1 VAQTDQGAAA
11 EAPPEQGPVV
21 ALAGRRIDAG
31 DEGRFPPANV
41 PLVRARISHLLRA
54 RGARALVCS
63 AACGADLLALEAAE
77 GLGLRR
83 RVVLPFAPERFRESS
98 VIDRPGDWG
107 PSYDRTIEAVTR
119 AGDLVVLVGAGEGGV
134 AYAAAN
140 ERILDEALRL
150 ASVGAAPQGTIPPEI
165 GFAVIVWD
173 GRSRGDDDVTERF
186 AASARR
192 RGMVVEEVLTS

>member
-1 VAQTDQGAAA
+1 MAPPDQGSAA
-11 EAPPEQGPVV
+11 EAPRRGPVV

-31 DEGRFPPANV
+31 DEGRFPLPNV
-41 PLVRARISHLLRA
+41 PFVEERISNLLRA

-63 AACGADLLALEAAE
+63 AACGADLLALAAAE
-77 GLGLRR
+77 ALGLRR

-107 PSYDRTIEAVTR
+107 PAYDRIIDAVTR
-119 AGDLVVLVGAGEGGV
+119 TSDLVVLAGTDEGGV

-140 ERILDEALRL
+140 ERILDEAMRL
-150 ASVGAAPQGTIPPEI
+150 ANVGAAPTISPEI
-165 GFAVIVWD
+165 AFAVIVWD
-173 GRSRGDDDVTERF
+173 GRSRGDDDATERF

-192 RGMVVEEVLTS
+192 RGLVVEEVLTG